1 MMETID
7 YLAGELRRANPE
19 KALHPEEEITEP
31 TSPHILPKGAGAHGN
46 R

>member
-19 KALHPEEEITEP
+19 KALQPEEEITEP